1 MPHPMDVKPPKNDS
15 EYFER
20 MSKAMFSAGLNWK
33 MIENKWPNFRK
44 AFDGFSPE
52 AVAKFPA
59 GRVRALMNDAG
70 IVRNEKKIR
79 ATVENAEAFLAIQKE
94 HGSFKKFVQSFGKDE
109 EKLQGAL
116 MEHFQQLGPSSTR
129 MFLYSSAYPLT
140 PNEEEKAWMAGH
152 KGE

>member
-1 MPHPMDVKPPKNDS
+1 MPHPVDVMPPKNDS

-33 MIENKWPNFRK
+33 MIDNKWPNFRK

-52 AVAKFPA
+52 EVASFSTGK
-59 GRVRALMNDAG
+59 VRNLMNDTG

-79 ATVENAEAFLAIQKE
+79 ATIENAKTFLAIQKE

-109 EKLQGAL
+109 DRLQESL
-116 MEHFQQLGPSSTR
+116 MERFQQLGPSSAR
-129 MFLYSSAYPLT
+129 MFLWASAYPLT
-140 PNEEEKAWMAGH
+140 PNKEEKAWMAEH
-152 KGE
+152 KG